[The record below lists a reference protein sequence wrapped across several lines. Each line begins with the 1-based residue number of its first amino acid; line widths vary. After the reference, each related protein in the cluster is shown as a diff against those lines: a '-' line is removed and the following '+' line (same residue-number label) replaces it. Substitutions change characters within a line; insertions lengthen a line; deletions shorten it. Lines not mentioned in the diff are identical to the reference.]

1 MKDLYGSLGAKMDSI
16 NGTELN
22 SAAIFNIKA
31 VVKQTGLNPATLR
44 AWERR
49 YGFPNPH
56 RTAGGHRQYSQ
67 HDIDALNWLIAR
79 QEEGISISHAID
91 LWRSYDDRGEDPL
104 QTGTSRD
111 TATHVA
117 PYLEGGKIDELR
129 QAWVSAC
136 LALDREAAEQILA
149 FAFAQFSPETVCLE
163 LLQNGLAEVGN
174 GWHEG
179 KVSVQQ
185 EHFTTALT
193 IQRLEMLIAAAPSP
207 TRRERIITLCAPG
220 DFHVFSSLMLTWLL
234 RRQGFDVVYF
244 GADVP
249 VEELASTIIKV
260 APTLAIISAQRL
272 HAASGLKDIALSLQ
286 SVDIKIAFGGLAF
299 NQLPRLSQLIPG
311 HFLGE
316 TIQGSVETV
325 LQIIANKLPVPEPIV
340 PSESY
345 QKALSQFRERQAL
358 IETHVWGQFIATNKP
373 TRYLAKINNDIG
385 QIIDAALNLGDMA
398 LLETDISWIEYLLT
412 SYRPP
417 KQLTVEYLLAYQ
429 QGARIHLGDSA
440 SMVLDYF
447 SQLLSEES
455 MIN

>member
-1 MKDLYGSLGAKMDSI
+1 M
-16 NGTELN
+16 NRLN
-22 SAAIFNIKA
+22 SEERQSTAIFNIKA

-67 HDIDALNWLIAR
+67 HDIDTLNWLIAR
-79 QEEGISISHAID
+79 QEEGVSISHAID
-91 LWRSYDDRGEDPL
+91 LWRSYDERGEDPVL
-104 QTGTSRD
+104 GKVEAIRD
-111 TATHVA
+111 TATQIA
-117 PYLEGGKIDELR
+117 PVLDGEQIDQLR
-129 QAWVSAC
+129 EAWISSC
-136 LALDREAAEQILA
+136 LALDRGAAEQIMAL
-149 FAFAQFSPETVCLE
+149 AFAQFAPETVCFE
-163 LLQNGLAEVGN
+163 LLQYGMAEIGN
-174 GWHEG
+174 AWHEG
-179 KVSVQQ
+179 EVSVQQ
-185 EHFTTALT
+185 EHFATAIT
-193 IQRLEMLIAAAPSP
+193 NQRLEMLIAAAPSP
-207 TRRERIITLCAPG
+207 SRPERIITLCAPG
-220 DFHVFSSLMLTWLL
+220 DYHVFSSLLLTFLL
-234 RRQGFDVVYF
+234 RRQGFDVVYL

-249 VEELASTIIKV
+249 VQELASTFIEV

-299 NQLPRLSQLIPG
+299 NQIPRLSQLVPG

-325 LQIIANKLPVPEPIV
+325 VQIIANKLPEPEPIV

-345 QKALSQFRERQAL
+345 QKALSQFRERQTL

-398 LLETDISWIEYLLT
+398 VLESDITWIEYLLI
-412 SYRPP
+412 SFRPP
-417 KQLTVEYLLAYQ
+417 KQLIIEYLLAYQ
-429 QGARIHLGDSA
+429 QGVKIHLGDSA

-455 MIN
+455 VSA

>member
-1 MKDLYGSLGAKMDSI
+1 MIKE
-16 NGTELN
+16 TETKN
-22 SAAIFNIKA
+22 RTPVFNIKA
-31 VVKQTGLNPATLR
+31 VVNQTGLNPATIR

-49 YGFPNPH
+49 YGFPHPH

-67 HDIDALNWLIAR
+67 RDIDTLKWLITR
-79 QEEGISISHAID
+79 QEEGMSISHAIE
-91 LWRSYDDRGEDPL
+91 LLRTYDERGEDPVL
-104 QTGTSRD
+104 AQAEAIED
-111 TATHVA
+111 TARQVA
-117 PYLEGGKIDELR
+117 PVVDGEQIDQLR
-129 QAWVSAC
+129 EAWISSC
-136 LALDREAAEQILA
+136 LALDRGAAEQIMA
-149 FAFAQFSPETVCLE
+149 IAFAQFAPETVCFE
-163 LLQNGLAEVGN
+163 LLQYGLAEIGN
-174 GWHEG
+174 AWHEG
-179 KVSVQQ
+179 DVSVQQ
-185 EHFTTALT
+185 EHFTTAIT
-193 IQRLEMLIAAAPSP
+193 NQRLEMLIAAAPPPS
-207 TRRERIITLCAPG
+207 RSERIISLCAPG
-220 DFHVFSSLMLTWLL
+220 DFHVFSSLMLTYLL
-234 RRQGFDVVYF
+234 RRRGFDVVYF

-417 KQLTVEYLLAYQ
+417 KQLIIEYLLTYQ

-455 MIN
+455 LIN

>member
-1 MKDLYGSLGAKMDSI
+1 M
-16 NGTELN
+16 NRLN
-22 SAAIFNIKA
+22 SEERQSTAIFNIKA

-67 HDIDALNWLIAR
+67 HDIDTLNWLIAR
-79 QEEGISISHAID
+79 QEEGVSISHAID
-91 LWRSYDDRGEDPL
+91 LWRSYDERGEDPVL
-104 QTGTSRD
+104 GKAEAIRD
-111 TATHVA
+111 TATQIA
-117 PYLEGGKIDELR
+117 PVLDGEQIDQLR
-129 QAWVSAC
+129 EAWISSC
-136 LALDREAAEQILA
+136 LALDRGAAEQIMAL
-149 FAFAQFSPETVCLE
+149 AFAQFAPETVCFE
-163 LLQNGLAEVGN
+163 LLQYGMAEIGN
-174 GWHEG
+174 AWHEG
-179 KVSVQQ
+179 EVSVQQ
-185 EHFTTALT
+185 EHFATAIT
-193 IQRLEMLIAAAPSP
+193 NQRLEMLIAAAPSP
-207 TRRERIITLCAPG
+207 SRPERIITLCAPG
-220 DFHVFSSLMLTWLL
+220 DYHVFSSLLLTFLL
-234 RRQGFDVVYF
+234 RRQGFDVVYL

-249 VEELASTIIKV
+249 VQELASTFIEV

-299 NQLPRLSQLIPG
+299 NQIPRLSQLVPG

-325 LQIIANKLPVPEPIV
+325 LQIIANKLPEPEPIV

-345 QKALSQFRERQAL
+345 QKALSQFRERQTL

-398 LLETDISWIEYLLT
+398 VLESDITWIEYLLI
-412 SYRPP
+412 SFRPP
-417 KQLTVEYLLAYQ
+417 KQLIIEYLLAYQ
-429 QGARIHLGDSA
+429 QGVKIHLGDSA

-455 MIN
+455 VSA

>member
-1 MKDLYGSLGAKMDSI
+1 MDSI

-104 QTGTSRD
+104 QAGTSRGS
-111 TATHVA
+111 ATQVA
-117 PYLEGGKIDELR
+117 PHLEGGQIDELQ
-129 QAWVSAC
+129 QAWLAAC
-136 LALDREAAEQILA
+136 LALNREAAEQILA
-149 FAFAQFSPETVCLE
+149 IAFAQFTPETVCFE
-163 LLQNGLAEVGN
+163 VLQYGLAEVGDS
-174 GWHEG
+174 WHEG
-179 KVSVQQ
+179 EVSVQQ

-207 TRRERIITLCAPG
+207 SRRERIITLCAPG
-220 DFHVFSSLMLTWLL
+220 DFHVFSSLMLTYLL
-234 RRQGFDVVYF
+234 RRKGFDVVYF

-249 VEELASTIIKV
+249 VEELASTIIQL
-260 APTLAIISAQRL
+260 APTLAIVSAQGL
-272 HAASGLKDIALSLQ
+272 HAVSGLKDIALSLQ
-286 SVDIKIAFGGLAF
+286 SIDMKLAFGGLAF
-299 NQLPRLSQLIPG
+299 NQMPQLRHLIPG

-316 TIQGSVETV
+316 TIQGSIETV
-325 LQIIANKLPVPEPIV
+325 LDIIADKLPEPEPLM
-340 PSESY
+340 PADSY

-358 IETHVWGQFIATNKP
+358 IETHVWGTFIAMNKP
-373 TRYLAKINNDIG
+373 ARSLAKINGDIG
-385 QIIDAALNLGDMA
+385 QIIDAALNLGDMTI
-398 LLETDISWIEYLLT
+398 LETDIAWIEYLLT

-417 KQLTVEYLLAYQ
+417 RQFVIDYLQAYH
-429 QGARIHLGDSA
+429 QGIRIHLGESA
-440 SMVLDYF
+440 PMILDWF

-455 MIN
+455 ETL